1 MAGRSYASGVSDRRF
16 LYVQTGANGIVD
28 LFRVGAD
35 GSLTAVGS
43 VTVSGSV
50 GGEGIVAG

>member
-1 MAGRSYASGVSDRRF
+1 MDAAASADGSA

-28 LFRVGAD
+28 AFRVGAD

>member
-1 MAGRSYASGVSDRRF
+1 VSSDRRF

-28 LFRVGAD
+28 AFRVGAD